1 MLGRNATETTENINR
16 ASAESCPNGKTVQR
30 WFTKFTCGDT
40 SLEKKKVVEVIL
52 KYDGWGSEIDR
63 QGTFNS
69 DWSLYRNNIE
79 T

>member
-40 SLEKKKVVEVIL
+40 SLEEKKVVEVIL
-52 KYDGWGSEIDR
+52 KYGGWGIRDR
-63 QGTFNS
+63 PSGNFQQRLE
-69 DWSLYRNNIE
+69 SLPEQY
-79 T
+79 